1 MQHYAEPQQGAAEE
15 SEAARLRDG
24 RTGGAYVE
32 RNEVSA
38 DSVEI
43 ATRAEREDGNAA
55 TKALGDGCSTQTSRT
70 EGHAGNHFAIGRR
83 EGAEIE
89 RKAAGTRT
97 GGRSEEAK
105 IDLILS
111 RRHH

>member
-32 RNEVSA
+32 RNKVSA
-38 DSVEI
+38 DSVVI

-55 TKALGDGCSTQTSRT
+55 TKALGDGCSAQTSRS
-70 EGHAGNHFAIGRR
+70 EGHAGNHFAIGSR
-83 EGAEIE
+83 EWAEVE
-89 RKAAGTRT
+89 SKGAGTGT
-97 GGRSEEAK
+97 SGRSEERK
-105 IDLILS
+105 IDLILR
-111 RRHH
+111 RRHR